1 MTGTPPRDAVLIL
14 RALGLGDFLAA
25 VPAYRGLRRT
35 FPDHEVVLA
44 APAVLAPL
52 AGLTGAIDEVL
63 PTTGLAPLPALDR
76 PPTVAVN
83 LHGRGPQS
91 HRLLAELD
99 PLHRIGFR
107 SAGWHGP
114 EWTEDEHE
122 VDRWCRLLAAYGIA
136 ADPTDLRLPAPH
148 AVPAPAEADP
158 VVVHPGAAYGSRRWP
173 PDRFAAVAR
182 CLAERGERVVIT
194 GGPAERRLAEWVAD
208 RAGLDRSTVLA
219 GATDLTELA
228 GLVAAARLVVC
239 GDTGVAHLATAF
251 GAPSVL
257 LFGPTPPRWWGPRI
271 GGPHRVL
278 WHEHEVP
285 GDRWAEEPSPA
296 LLAIALEE
304 VVAASLGLLSLASR
318 EQRSSP
324 LISRMDA
331 EPRG

>member
-1 MTGTPPRDAVLIL
+1 
-14 RALGLGDFLAA
+14 
-25 VPAYRGLRRT
+25 
-35 FPDHEVVLA
+35 
-44 APAVLAPL
+44 
-52 AGLTGAIDEVL
+52 
-63 PTTGLAPLPALDR
+63 
-76 PPTVAVN
+76 
-83 LHGRGPQS
+83 
-91 HRLLAELD
+91 
-99 PLHRIGFR
+99 
-107 SAGWHGP
+107 
-114 EWTEDEHE
+114 
-122 VDRWCRLLAAYGIA
+122 
-136 ADPTDLRLPAPH
+136 
-148 AVPAPAEADP
+148 
-158 VVVHPGAAYGSRRWP
+158 
-173 PDRFAAVAR
+173 
-182 CLAERGERVVIT
+182 
-194 GGPAERRLAEWVAD
+194 
-208 RAGLDRSTVLA
+208 VLA